1 MKEMY
6 KEAFSEI
13 DEIFKLMPENLLNKI
28 PLKFKDIIHNKKS
41 IEYKPVIKEPIE
53 NCILKDET
61 IIILALIYRDFLCN
75 EAEKEQLKLRDAQKI
90 KEAEDEIREKY
101 NPDDIFKK
109 RNNHKDIDA
118 NEKTKI
124 VTETRITLIE
134 EKWYKKLFNIVKR
147 IFKKN

>member
-1 MKEMY
+1 M
-6 KEAFSEI
+6 
-13 DEIFKLMPENLLNKI
+13 
-28 PLKFKDIIHNKKS
+28 
-41 IEYKPVIKEPIE
+41 
-53 NCILKDET
+53 
-61 IIILALIYRDFLCN
+61 
-75 EAEKEQLKLRDAQKI
+75 RDAQKI
-90 KEAEDEIREKY
+90 KEAEDEIREQY